1 MAKSEAYYNRLLNA
15 EKSAK
20 EQKDR
25 EVVQKYYKQR
35 NDRVNNNFY
44 DLIQME
50 GIELKA
56 SLNEAIEI
64 LISKSKNPERV
75 KKVLYHRYVLG
86 QSYIDA
92 AADIGVSHG
101 TVRLNDLNILRQLRW
116 ICYYGEPLQN
126 KTIVNS

>member
-1 MAKSEAYYNRLLNA
+1 MAKSE
-15 EKSAK
+15 E
-20 EQKDR
+20 
-25 EVVQKYYKQR
+25 YYKQR
-35 NDRVNNNFY
+35 NNRVNSNFY

-86 QSYIDA
+86 QSYKDA
-92 AADIGVSHG
+92 AADIGISHSML
-101 TVRLNDLNILRQLRW
+101 RLNDLNILRQLKW